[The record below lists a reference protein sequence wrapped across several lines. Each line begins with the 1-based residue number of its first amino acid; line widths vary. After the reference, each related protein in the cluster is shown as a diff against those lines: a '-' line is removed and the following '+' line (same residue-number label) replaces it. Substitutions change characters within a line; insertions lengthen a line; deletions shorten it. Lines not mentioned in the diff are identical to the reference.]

1 MHEVGFRIANWD
13 TPLRPNPH
21 RSPGRYNRAGSPPT
35 QYIALHPLT
44 PWAEYLRANDLRL
57 PEQSADLQLNL
68 WALRLDLTEAVEV
81 SFESAE
87 NRFDD
92 FDIQPEDLVGDDRS
106 ACQALADRLRAD
118 SSLPKS
124 LIVPS
129 AALPGTRNL
138 VIVGAREAIPYQW
151 APIDSGDIP
160 ACVITKASRPPD
172 GLLDK
177 VRFAGDPH
185 AELDA
190 WREGRRHEFADLA
203 T

>member
-1 MHEVGFRIANWD
+1 MGPEVGFRIANWD

-44 PWAEYLRANDLRL
+44 PWAEYLRSNDLRS
-57 PEQSADLQLNL
+57 PEQCAELQLNL
-68 WALRLDLTEAVEV
+68 WALRVDLAEAVEIG
-81 SFESAE
+81 FESSAA
-87 NRFDD
+87 D
-92 FDIQPEDLVGDDRS
+92 FGIEPDDLVGDRHA

-118 SSLPKS
+118 SSLPKA

-138 VIVGAREAIPYQW
+138 VLLGAKEAIPYQW
-151 APIDSGDIP
+151 TPIDGGDIP
-160 ACVITKASRPPD
+160 ACAITKASRPPD
-172 GLLDK
+172 GLLGK

-190 WREGRRHEFADLA
+190 WRNGRRYELADL